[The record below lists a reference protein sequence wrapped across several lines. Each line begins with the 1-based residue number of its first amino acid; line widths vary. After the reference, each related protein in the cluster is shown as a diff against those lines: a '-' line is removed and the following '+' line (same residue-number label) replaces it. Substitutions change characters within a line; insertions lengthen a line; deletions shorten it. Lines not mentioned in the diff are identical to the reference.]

1 MGELRT
7 LIKSKIKKAT
17 SDETIILG
25 VCASLAKTF
34 DVDVTLVRLLTGIM
48 FIFWTIQTIV
58 CYFLI
63 AVFLTFG
70 EKLFGPGIFEED
82 NTSNSEVVSEKE
94 KIDPNKVKEAEEAVV
109 VEPVTGVDK
118 EQPLEKDKNIDKNI
132 DNE

>member
-1 MGELRT
+1 MRT

-17 SDETIILG
+17 SDESLVLG
-25 VCASLAKTF
+25 VCASMAKTF
-34 DVDVTLVRLLTGIM
+34 NIDVTLVRILAGIL
-48 FIFWTIQTIV
+48 FVFWTVQTIV
-58 CYFLI
+58 CYFLM

-82 NTSNSEVVSEKE
+82 NNSGAEVVSEKE

-109 VEPVTGVDK
+109 VEPSTGVDE
-118 EQPLEKDKNIDKNI
+118 EQPLEEDKKFDKNI

>member
-1 MGELRT
+1 M
-7 LIKSKIKKAT
+7 
-17 SDETIILG
+17 
-25 VCASLAKTF
+25 ASLAKTF
-34 DVDVTLVRLLTGIM
+34 GVDVTLVRLLTGIM

-82 NTSNSEVVSEKE
+82 NTSGSEVVSEKE
-94 KIDPNKVKEAEEAVV
+94 KIDPNKVKEAEEVVV
-109 VEPVTGVDK
+109 VEPGTGVDD
-118 EQPLEKDKNIDKNI
+118 EQPLEEDKNIDKNI